1 MNHFKAIF
9 LVGGPGSGKDFLIH
23 STLNE
28 LHIKEV
34 SIERVFTAIVKESNI
49 EELTNIEDFVKSILI
64 YIIYY
69 LNASI

>member
-28 LHIKEV
+28 LQIKEV
-34 SIERVFTAIVKESNI
+34 SMEKNNAMDNA
-49 EELTNIEDFVKSILI
+49 LTI
-64 YIIYY
+64 
-69 LNASI
+69 